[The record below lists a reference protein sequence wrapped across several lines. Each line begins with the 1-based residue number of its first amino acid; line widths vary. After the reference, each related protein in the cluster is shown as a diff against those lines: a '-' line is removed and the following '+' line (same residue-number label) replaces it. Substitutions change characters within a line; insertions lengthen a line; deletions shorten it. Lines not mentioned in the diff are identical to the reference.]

1 MCQVPPNPAT
11 PDSSDHVGHVMYVWL
26 DALTNY
32 LTAVGYPNEDDAS
45 FQKFWPAS
53 IHVVGKVRNLPS
65 SATFT
70 HRLAPSLALSHPLS
84 PSLALSRPLSP
95 SHAFSHVLT
104 PSLTLSRLLTR
115 SHAPPCHQDILR
127 FHAIYWP
134 AFLMAAGLPLPQRLF
149 AHGWWTS
156 NGEKMSKS
164 IGNVIDPTA
173 LVEKYGRDQV
183 RCSTPRKA

>member
-1 MCQVPPNPAT
+1 
-11 PDSSDHVGHVMYVWL
+11 MYVWL

-32 LTAVGYPNEDDAS
+32 LTAVGYPDVDGEAS
-45 FQKFWPAS
+45 QFPKFWPAS
-53 IHVVGKVRNLPS
+53 LHLVGK
-65 SATFT
+65 
-70 HRLAPSLALSHPLS
+70 
-84 PSLALSRPLSP
+84 
-95 SHAFSHVLT
+95 
-104 PSLTLSRLLTR
+104 
-115 SHAPPCHQDILR
+115 DILR